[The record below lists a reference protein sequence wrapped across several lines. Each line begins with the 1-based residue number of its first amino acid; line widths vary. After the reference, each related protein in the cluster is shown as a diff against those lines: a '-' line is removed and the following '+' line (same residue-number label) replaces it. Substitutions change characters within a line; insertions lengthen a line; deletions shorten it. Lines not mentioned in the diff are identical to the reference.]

1 MKNIK
6 IALGILI
13 FLILHSLVIAQ
24 VPNSFNYQSVVRDAA
39 GELVVNQEISIQL
52 SILEGTETST
62 PIYTETHSIESNS
75 YGMISLKVGEGNPSG
90 SAFSDINWTSE
101 AKFIK
106 VEADITGNTN
116 FVHIGTSELMSVPF
130 ATYAKGAD
138 VSVFADSSRISNN
151 SMYSSVSDYSD
162 STRVANSSVYSDT
175 SVYSNNAV
183 NSDTALV
190 AMSLGSSKVYSTNN
204 DTLFVVKDY
213 LGQAVFA
220 VFPDGVK
227 VIVDQTA
234 KGNVGGFAV
243 SGRNPGKADDISIFS
258 VTPDSTRIYVNN
270 LAKGNVGG
278 FAVSGRNPG
287 KGITEDILV
296 VNSDSTR
303 IYIDESAKG
312 NVGGFAVSGRN
323 PGKAGFN
330 DYFNV
335 SGVGASSLD
344 TINPSEARMLWYP
357 KSEAFLVGRV
367 LVEGADSV
375 GLNSMATG
383 FESKAVGNYSQAL
396 GYSSIA
402 RGDYS
407 TAIGRNAI
415 AQDDNSFA
423 FGKDAVAFG
432 INSFALGDDAYAE
445 ADYAYAIGAGSRA
458 IGAQSFALG
467 SVTQD
472 TVGTFTQPSI
482 ALGDFSMALG
492 LGAKT
497 LGLASTSIGAK
508 NLASGDYSTAMGF
521 NSTSS
526 GDYSTA
532 LGFVAIASGNRSI
545 ALGPYS
551 IAAGYGSTAVG
562 YRSTTEETGSF
573 SFAGGLSCTTS
584 AYGAVAMGANCT
596 AGGSRSVAMGDVCT
610 TSGFNSVAMGKGCDA
625 VGAGD
630 FALGT
635 YNTADGGKS
644 FAFGAYANTNGQ
656 EGAFVFN
663 CGLDKK
669 QAIPKRPGE
678 VVFLGSGG
686 MTFYANLDT
695 SETTS
700 FTIQSETGFV
710 GIGNYN
716 PTAALDVSGAIN
728 FSGSLLQNG
737 EVLFSDFVFENNYQ
751 LETIEEHADFMW
763 KNKHLPAI
771 LSAKEIKEAGSYDVI
786 ERREQILEELEK
798 AHIYIDQLNNKIKNL
813 SVKNKELEEK
823 LDEIINLLEK
833 D

>member
-1 MKNIK
+1 MARKIILLG
-6 IALGILI
+6 IALLLANMI
-13 FLILHSLVIAQ
+13 IAQ
-24 VPNSFNYQSVVRDAA
+24 VSSSFNYQAVIRNAA

-62 PIYTETHSIESNS
+62 PIYTETHSVESNA
-75 YGMISLKVGEGNPSG
+75 YGMISLKVGEGDPSG
-90 SAFSDINWTSE
+90 SEFSDIDWTSD

-116 FVHIGTSELMSVPF
+116 YVNIGTSELMSVPF
-130 ATYAKGAD
+130 AKYAKDAD
-138 VSVFADSSRISNN
+138 LSAYADSSRTSNS

-162 STRVANSSVYSDT
+162 STRVAKSSVYADT
-175 SVYSNNAV
+175 SVYSHNAV
-183 NSDTALV
+183 NSDTAFV

-204 DTLFVVKDY
+204 DTLFVVKDN
-213 LGQAVFA
+213 LGRPVFA
-220 VFPDGVK
+220 VFPDGAK

-234 KGNVGGFAV
+234 KGNIGGFAV
-243 SGRNPGKADDISIFS
+243 SGRTGGKAEDVSIFS
-258 VTPDSTRIYVNN
+258 VTP
-270 LAKGNVGG
+270 
-278 FAVSGRNPG
+278 
-287 KGITEDILV
+287 
-296 VNSDSTR
+296 DSTR

-312 NVGGFAVSGRN
+312 NIGGFAVSGRTG
-323 PGKAGFN
+323 GKAGVIN

-335 SGVGASSLD
+335 SGVGSAGLD
-344 TINPSEARMLWYP
+344 TINPSEPRMLWYP

-367 LVEGADSV
+367 LVEDADSV
-375 GLNSMATG
+375 GLNSIATG
-383 FESKAVGNYSQAL
+383 FESKAIGNYSQAL

-415 AQDDNSFA
+415 AQDTNSFA
-423 FGKDAVAFG
+423 FGKDAVAYG
-432 INSFALGDDAYAE
+432 VNSFALGDDAYAE

-467 SVTQD
+467 SVTKD
-472 TVGTFTQPSI
+472 TVGVFTQPSI
-482 ALGDFSMALG
+482 ALGDYSMAMG

-497 LGLASTSIGAK
+497 TGVASTSIGAK
-508 NLASGDYSTAMGF
+508 NVASGDFSTAMGF

-545 ALGPYS
+545 SLGPYS
-551 IAAGYGSTAVG
+551 TALGYGSTAVG
-562 YRSTTEETGSF
+562 YRNTTEETGSF
-573 SFAGGLSCTTS
+573 SFAGGISCTTS
-584 AYGAVAMGANCT
+584 AYGAVALGANCT
-596 AGGSRSVAMGDVCT
+596 AGGPRSVAMGDVCT

-630 FALGT
+630 FALGS

-669 QAIPKRPGE
+669 QALPKRPGE

-700 FTIQSETGFV
+700 FTIQSATGFV

-737 EVLFSDFVFENNYQ
+737 EVLFSDFVFDEDYQ
-751 LETIEEHADFMW
+751 LESIEEHADFMW
-763 KNKHLPAI
+763 NNKHLPAM
-771 LSAKEIKEAGSYDVI
+771 LSAKEINEAGSYDVI
-786 ERREQILEELEK
+786 QRREQILEELEK

-813 SVKNKELEEK
+813 NAKNIELEEK
-823 LDEIINLLEK
+823 LDEILNLLEK
-833 D
+833 N